1 MTSDPRR
8 LLLLSQIW
16 ALLRL
21 AGEVHGACSRTT
33 TALTTDCEDQCYEG
47 RPCIAY
53 VAGQTCNATTF
64 STCTTDTTDE
74 CVYECFKNG
83 PTDYVANGIVDFS
96 AYEFLIPFGSW
107 RSSYDD
113 STVEARAGGL
123 TQNDTD
129 LYPSKTNDVLTV
141 IEPLS
146 LLTVT
151 TSVYV

>member
-83 PTDYVANGIVDFS
+83 PTDYVANGIIDFS